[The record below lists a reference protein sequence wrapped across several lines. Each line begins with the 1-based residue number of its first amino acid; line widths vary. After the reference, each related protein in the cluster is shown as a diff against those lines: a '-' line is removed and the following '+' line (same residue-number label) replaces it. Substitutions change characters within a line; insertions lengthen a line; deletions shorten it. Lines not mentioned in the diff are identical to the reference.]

1 MELNRNQ
8 ILAAF
13 ALIIGYF
20 LFGHY
25 IALAGNCWGG
35 WSEICWS
42 RWDSGLY
49 LGIAKEGHTLYPCP
63 DQPNTNCGNAGWAP
77 LYPALI
83 RLVHEISGQTIGFA
97 DAGIY
102 LSAFFWICS
111 LYWVR
116 KESFAGALLL
126 LLAPGNIYFHAI
138 FPMSLLAFFVLGM
151 FYFLERQKYL
161 PAGIMGFFATLSY
174 SIGFILIAC
183 LGIFA
188 LHSLWKRQISK
199 RNAAQLFFIPSA
211 GIITWFAYDLYA
223 TGKWNALFLVQG
235 KYGHHI
241 KLPFEMMYLK
251 FNELL
256 SAWGTLKM
264 SIELQNYFIWIAVIF
279 TLIRFFKHRLKEP
292 MWLLLMSFTLLY
304 WWLPY
309 SSSSVTAVY
318 RNVCVLLP
326 AWIYLFRHLTPFQRW
341 ASLFVMGIFSVTQG
355 ILFIQSILV

>member
-8 ILAAF
+8 IIVGVG
-13 ALIIGYF
+13 LIIAYF

-35 WSEICWS
+35 WNEICWS

-49 LGIAKEGHTLYPCP
+49 LGIAKEGHTLYPCSDNP
-63 DQPNTNCGNAGWAP
+63 TWNCGNAGWAP

-83 RLVHEISGQTIGFA
+83 RTLHEISGQKIPYA

-102 LSAFFWICS
+102 LSTFFWISS

-116 KESFAGALLL
+116 NESLAGALLL
-126 LLAPGNIYFHAI
+126 ILAPGNIYFHAI

-161 PAGIMGFFATLSY
+161 LAGIMGYFAALSY

-183 LGIFA
+183 LGLYA
-188 LHSLWKRQISK
+188 LHQLIIKNLSIK
-199 RNAAQLFFIPSA
+199 NALKLVLIPLA
-211 GIITWFAYDLYA
+211 GIITWFVYDYYA
-223 TGKWNALFLVQG
+223 TGKWNALFLIQG
-235 KYGHHI
+235 KYGHHV

-251 FNELL
+251 FKELL
-256 SAWGTLKM
+256 ENWGTLKM
-264 SIELQNYFIWIAVIF
+264 SIELQNFTIWFAVILAVMIF
-279 TLIRFFKHRLKEP
+279 YKIRSRQPL
-292 MWLLLMSFTLLY
+292 WLLLMTFTLLY

-326 AWIYLFRHLTPFQRW
+326 AWIYLFRYIKPYQRW
-341 ASLFVMGIFSVTQG
+341 VALFIMGCFSVTQG

>member
-1 MELNRNQ
+1 MELSKRQ
-8 ILAAF
+8 IIAAF
-13 ALIIGYF
+13 ALIVSYF

-35 WSEICWS
+35 WSDICWS

-49 LGIAKEGHTLYPCP
+49 LGIAKDGHTLYSCT
-63 DQPNTNCGNAGWAP
+63 DDLNLSCGNAGWAP

-83 RLVHEISGQTIGFA
+83 RLLHEISGQQIPLA

-102 LSAFFWICS
+102 ISTFFWICS

-116 KESFAGALLL
+116 NESFAGALLL

-161 PAGIMGFFATLSY
+161 LSGIMGYFAALSY

-183 LGIFA
+183 LGVYA
-188 LHSLWKRQISK
+188 LYQWRKKVLTLT
-199 RNAAQLFFIPSA
+199 NAAKLVLIPLA
-211 GIITWFAYDLYA
+211 GIITWFAYDYFA
-223 TGKWNALFLVQG
+223 TGKWNALFLIQG
-235 KYGHHI
+235 KYGHHV

-251 FNELL
+251 SKELIN
-256 SAWGTLKM
+256 AWGTLKM
-264 SIELQNYFIWIAVIF
+264 SIELQNYVIWIAVILAVIKF
-279 TLIRFFKHRLKEP
+279 YKIRTQQPL
-292 MWLLLMSFTLLY
+292 WLLLMIFTLLY

-326 AWIYLFRHLTPFQRW
+326 AWIYLFRHITPLQRW
-341 ASLFVMGIFSVTQG
+341 IALTVMAAFSVTQG

>member
-1 MELNRNQ
+1 MELSKNQ
-8 ILAAF
+8 IIAAF
-13 ALIIGYF
+13 ALIVSYF

-35 WSEICWS
+35 WNEICWS

-49 LGIAKEGHTLYPCP
+49 LGIAKDGHTLYPCP
-63 DQPNTNCGNAGWAP
+63 DIPSWNCGNAGWAP

-83 RLVHEISGQTIGFA
+83 RLVHECSLQHISFA

-102 LSAFFWICS
+102 LSAFFWISS

-116 KESFAGALLL
+116 HESFAGSLLL

-138 FPMSLLAFFVLGM
+138 FPMSLLVFFVLGM

-161 PAGIMGFFATLSY
+161 LAGIMGYFAALSY

-183 LGIFA
+183 LGVYA
-188 LHSLWKRQISK
+188 LYQWWKKHLSIIDSSM
-199 RNAAQLFFIPSA
+199 LVIIPMA
-211 GIITWFAYDLYA
+211 GIITWFIYDYYA
-223 TGKWNALFLVQG
+223 TGKWNALFLIQG

-251 FNELL
+251 YKELL
-256 SAWGTLKM
+256 EAWGTLKM
-264 SIELQNYFIWIAVIF
+264 SVELQNYSIWIAVIIA
-279 TLIRFFKHRLKEP
+279 LIKFYKVRTVQPL
-292 MWLLLMSFTLLY
+292 WLLLMVFTLLY

-318 RNVCVLLP
+318 RNVCILLP
-326 AWIYLFRHLTPFQRW
+326 AWIFLFRHITPIQRW
-341 ASLFVMGIFSVTQG
+341 IALSIMAIFSVTQG